1 MKFKKLTMLGFER
14 TFNFPFKNNI
24 PNYSERHFH
33 EVSLY
38 KRVFK
43 FIRRYMFILAHG
55 QKNLEVFSIT
65 AKDSR
70 ILWLNYSAP
79 SIGDSLMDLSS
90 RVLLEGKKVDLF
102 TSSKNAHL
110 YFDDDIFN
118 EVYSELDEFKD
129 KKYDIVIIDSYST
142 RSIRIKSKILP
153 KTPYVGM
160 FGFYNGP
167 EVNRTL
173 FSFNQM
179 NNLLSNLLT
188 DDELLSIAKNSINIS
203 ENDKSLV
210 DNLVPNYYVTIV
222 LGGEWEYKTYSNWKS
237 LINIIFSEHK
247 NINIVLVGSNN
258 AVNESHSVMKKF
270 NNKQLTNLVSELSF
284 NQTAEVIRR
293 SQILICCDGGL
304 MHAGKAVGVKI
315 ISLLARLDSEILNT
329 PIDNVISL
337 FDKNNVNNIRVED
350 LYEKFSA
357 SFKPY

>member
-1 MKFKKLTMLGFER
+1 MLGFDR
-14 TFNFPFKNNI
+14 TFNFPFNNNI
-24 PNYSERHFH
+24 PNYAERHFQ
-33 EVSLY
+33 EAPLL
-38 KRVFK
+38 KRIFK
-43 FIRRYMFILAHG
+43 FIRRYLFILAHG
-55 QKNLEVFSIT
+55 QKNLEVFSIS
-65 AKDSR
+65 AKHSR

-79 SIGDSLMDLSS
+79 SLGDSLMDLSS
-90 RVLLEGKKVDLF
+90 RVMLEGKKVDLF
-102 TSSKNAHL
+102 TSSKNAHI

-118 EVYSELDEFKD
+118 KVYYNEDKFKD
-129 KKYDIVIIDSYST
+129 KKYDLVIVDSFST

-179 NNLLSNLLT
+179 NNLLGSMLT
-188 DDELLSIAKNSINIS
+188 DNELLRIAKNSINIS
-203 ENDKSLV
+203 ENDKVLV
-210 DNLVPNYYVTIV
+210 DNLVPNSYVTIV

-237 LINIIFSEHK
+237 LINLIFSEHK
-247 NINIVLVGSNN
+247 NINIVLVGSIN
-258 AVNESHSVMKKF
+258 ALTESNSLMKKF
-270 NNKQLTNLVSELSF
+270 NNKQLTNLVSVLTF